1 MNILFLFGLD
11 GRWKQKYED
20 LKKEFPRVNFFNVT
34 DQEKRT
40 NALKECDAV
49 VSGRISAEEI
59 EAAKN
64 LKVIFVPF
72 TGLNSFPLEI
82 IKSKNI
88 IVSNTHANA
97 PYVAER
103 ALTLALTLLGRVVE
117 FHNDLSKGKWSR
129 THDNDDMW
137 RSLRGKKCGI
147 LGLGNIGL
155 NIAKLLKPYDCR
167 ITGFKK
173 NADHSPAGFEGEVSS
188 DLGYVL
194 EKSEIIFMSIP
205 LNPETK
211 HLLNAQNLLKMK
223 GKFIVNVGRG
233 ETIHEEALYNV
244 LKDGTLA
251 GASLDVWYNYPGKK
265 PEPVM
270 PANFPFWE
278 LNNVIMSPHK
288 ASHTKEAV
296 NAMIDDTA
304 ENIRS
309 YLMGGVPKVTVK
321 L

>member
-20 LKKEFPRVNFFNVT
+20 LKKEFPQVNFFNVT
-34 DQEKRT
+34 DPGKRAE
-40 NALKECDAV
+40 ALKDCDTV

-64 LKVIFVPF
+64 LKAIFVPF
-72 TGLNSFPLEI
+72 TGLNSFPLEL
-82 IKSKNI
+82 IKTKKI

-103 ALTLALTLLGRVVE
+103 AVTLALSVLGRVVE
-117 FHNDLSKGKWSR
+117 FHNDLAKGKWSR
-129 THDNDDMW
+129 THDKDDMW
-137 RSLRGKKCGI
+137 QSIRGRTCGI
-147 LGLGNIGL
+147 LGLGHIGI
-155 NIAKLLKPYDCR
+155 NIAKYLKAYDCR
-167 ITGFKK
+167 IIGLKRNTSEIPV
-173 NADHSPAGFEGEVSS
+173 DYDGEVSS
-188 DLGYVL
+188 DLNYVL
-194 EKSEIIFMSIP
+194 DNSEVIFAALP

-211 HLLNAQNLLKMK
+211 HLLNALNLPKMK
-223 GKFIVNVGRG
+223 GKYIINVGRG

-244 LKDGTLA
+244 LKDGTLT
-251 GASLDVWYNYPGKK
+251 GAALDVWYNYPGKQ

-270 PANFPFWE
+270 PANFPFWD

-288 ASHTKEAV
+288 ASHTTEAV

-309 YLMGGVPKVTVK
+309 YLTGGVPKVTVK